1 MREGIYLDNHTIT
14 QPTPAAIES
23 MLPFYKE
30 YWGTPLSPHQKGQE
44 LFGPIDQAMSRIYEA
59 IGADFEDQ
67 FTFTASGAEAI
78 SQVFF
83 STYIDFTRET
93 GRNHF
98 LAPAIEDH
106 SILLAMQRLEKLDC
120 ASKLLAVD
128 SCGRLRPEILEEAIK
143 SRAALLSLS
152 WANSL
157 TGVIQPI
164 ADLARICRDKGIR
177 LHVDASTVIGKLF
190 FRFDDAGISY
200 LTFAGD
206 RFHAP
211 KGTGGLF
218 CRKECPLHTLIAG
231 SPNMNVGGLVALGLA
246 LQEAQEHFDAMCTET
261 ARLRDKFEDAIRQA
275 IPNAHVFFQEAE
287 RLPNTSVIAFPGVA
301 SETLLYALNRR
312 GVYASIGGGNSQKLE
327 HVLRACGVDKV
338 LAASAVSFALSYRTQ
353 EDEIERAIA
362 IIREAAEQAR
372 SVTGGLL

>member
-1 MREGIYLDNHTIT
+1 MSEGIYLDNHTIT
-14 QPTPAAIES
+14 QPSPSAIES

-30 YWGTPLSPHQKGQE
+30 YWGTPLSLHQKGQE
-44 LFGPIDQAMSRIYEA
+44 LFGPIDQSMSRIYEA

-67 FTFTASGAEAI
+67 FTLTASGAEANA
-78 SQVFF
+78 QVFF

-98 LAPAIEDH
+98 LAPAIEDP
-106 SILLAMQRLEKLDC
+106 SILLGLQRLEKLDC
-120 ASKLLAVD
+120 VCKLLAVD
-128 SCGRLRPEILEEAIK
+128 ACGRLRPEVLEEAIK
-143 SRAALLSLS
+143 PRAALLSLS

-200 LTFAGD
+200 LTFDGD

-218 CRKECPLHTLIAG
+218 CRKDCPLHTLVAG
-231 SPNMNVGGLVALGLA
+231 SPNMNVGGLVALGMA
-246 LQEAQEHFDAMCTET
+246 MQEAQQNFDAVCTET
-261 ARLRDKFEDAIRQA
+261 ARLRDKFEEAIAQA
-275 IPNAHVFFQEAE
+275 IPKSCLFFQEAE
-287 RLPNTSVIAFPGVA
+287 RLPNTSVIAFPGV
-301 SETLLYALNRR
+301 SGETLLYALNRR
-312 GVYASIGGGNSQKLE
+312 GVYASIGGGNSQKLGA
-327 HVLRACGVDKV
+327 VLRSCGVDMA
-338 LAASAVSFALSYRTQ
+338 LAASAVSFALSYQTQ

-362 IIREAAEQAR
+362 IITEAAQQAR
-372 SVTGGLL
+372 RVTGGLL